1 VFSRAMRKVQVL
13 EFHTKASLFLGYF
26 KLMVMFFRLTNLLAT
41 FQTIMNK
48 LLRNFVNTEK
58 MVTFSNNITV
68 EIEYNKLVRTTG
80 QNL

>member
-1 VFSRAMRKVQVL
+1 VFSGAMRKVQVL
-13 EFHTKASLFLGYF
+13 EFHTKASLFPGYF

-68 EIEYNKLVRTTG
+68 GIEYNKLVRTTG